1 MNEVKILAIDNNADN
16 LVGLNALLT
25 AVLPEVIFIRA
36 LSGKEGIELC
46 ISEKPDII
54 LLDIVMPEMD
64 GYEVCSIL
72 KSNERTKTVPV
83 IMLTASG
90 TDKENRIKI
99 LECGAD
105 AFISKPID
113 EWELTAQVRAMLRI
127 KESEDRKLDENER
140 LKRLVE
146 ERTKALQDE
155 LKERKNAEKAL
166 KESETQFREFFEKA
180 ADAIFI
186 AEIETAII
194 LDANEAASKLM
205 LMPLNQIIGLH
216 QSKLHPPVTYTFTQD
231 SFKRHKELVEQKRST
246 EPVENE
252 ILRSDGAKVPVEVL
266 AAEVIIKGKKCLMGT
281 FRDITERKFSLDALQ
296 TSEANL
302 KAIVENTMESI
313 WSINTEYEIL
323 HINNVFAQ
331 AFFESFGVKLTKG
344 SNIVDALPLELK
356 HIWKD
361 RYDRAFK
368 NERFIFED
376 RVDLSGAFIYIEVA
390 MNPIVINGK
399 VVGASFFGRD
409 ISERRRAEEAI
420 SISEARLK
428 RAEIASRS
436 GNWEF
441 YLQSQIMIASEGAIK
456 LYGVNKNQFGYD
468 VVKKIPLPEYRPIL
482 DHALKNLLEKD
493 IPYDVEFKIKT
504 VDTNEIKDIH
514 SVAVY
519 DKEKQVLFGIIQD
532 ITERKQAEMELIAA
546 KEKAEESD
554 RLKSA
559 FLANMSH
566 EIRTPLN
573 SIIGFSELMTDANF
587 NSDQQFDFARIINEC
602 GTNLLTILTDIMDI
616 SKIEA
621 GQVHIS
627 ATFFSAT
634 RLMTEIR
641 QEFSFKAQQKGIEL
655 RLNPLNPADD
665 VLIESDEIKL
675 RQILVNLVTNA
686 LKFTQKGYVEIG
698 LKVMA
703 DRVLFAVKDTGIGI
717 PEIFHKQIFE
727 RFRQVESSETRKYG
741 GNGLGLA
748 ISKSLVE
755 LLGGKIW
762 IESEEGSGSVFYFMI
777 PKGVPILYE

>member
-1 MNEVKILAIDNNADN
+1 
-16 LVGLNALLT
+16 
-25 AVLPEVIFIRA
+25 
-36 LSGKEGIELC
+36 
-46 ISEKPDII
+46 
-54 LLDIVMPEMD
+54 
-64 GYEVCSIL
+64 
-72 KSNERTKTVPV
+72 
-83 IMLTASG
+83 
-90 TDKENRIKI
+90 
-99 LECGAD
+99 
-105 AFISKPID
+105 
-113 EWELTAQVRAMLRI
+113 
-127 KESEDRKLDENER
+127 
-140 LKRLVE
+140 
-146 ERTKALQDE
+146 
-155 LKERKNAEKAL
+155 
-166 KESETQFREFFEKA
+166 
-180 ADAIFI
+180 
-186 AEIETAII
+186 
-194 LDANEAASKLM
+194 
-205 LMPLNQIIGLH
+205 
-216 QSKLHPPVTYTFTQD
+216 
-231 SFKRHKELVEQKRST
+231 
-246 EPVENE
+246 
-252 ILRSDGAKVPVEVL
+252 
-266 AAEVIIKGKKCLMGT
+266 
-281 FRDITERKFSLDALQ
+281 
-296 TSEANL
+296 
-302 KAIVENTMESI
+302 
-313 WSINTEYEIL
+313 
-323 HINNVFAQ
+323 
-331 AFFESFGVKLTKG
+331 
-344 SNIVDALPLELK
+344 
-356 HIWKD
+356 
-361 RYDRAFK
+361 
-368 NERFIFED
+368 
-376 RVDLSGAFIYIEVA
+376 